1 VRVAD
6 RQLVARASVSGMRLI
21 AADVFGQEDIEEVE
35 KELDRGPEELTASLR
50 KLVRVNTSDYVD
62 RFVRALA
69 ADAVYPMDF

>member
-1 VRVAD
+1 
-6 RQLVARASVSGMRLI
+6 
-21 AADVFGQEDIEEVE
+21 VFGQEDIEEVE
-35 KELDRGPEELTASLR
+35 KELDRGPEEFTASLR

>member
-1 VRVAD
+1 
-6 RQLVARASVSGMRLI
+6 
-21 AADVFGQEDIEEVE
+21 VFGQEDIEEVE

-50 KLVRVNTSDYVD
+50 KLVRVNMSEYVD